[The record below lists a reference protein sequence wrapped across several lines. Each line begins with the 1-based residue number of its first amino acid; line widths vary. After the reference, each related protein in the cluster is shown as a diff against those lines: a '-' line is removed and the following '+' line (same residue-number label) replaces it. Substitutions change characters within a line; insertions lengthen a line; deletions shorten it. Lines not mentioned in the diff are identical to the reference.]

1 MTYEEKIYILTQN
14 RMHILPC
21 SEIRISGQTKI
32 VAVYSD
38 SVVAVL
44 GEYRDQSECMKVLTN
59 LVDEIN
65 ASHYQKIY
73 KMPEKVL

>member
-1 MTYEEKIYILTQN
+1 MTYEERIYIITQD

-21 SEIRISGQTKI
+21 REIRISGQTKI

-38 SVVAVL
+38 RVVAVL
-44 GEYRDQSECMKVLTN
+44 GEYPGQHAGMEVLTN

-73 KMPEKVL
+73 KMPKRMA